1 MSTKIL
7 YLISFLFLLASCE
20 KEDQYLDI
28 PEIKYKNFTLAQE
41 TENGFENIIG
51 RLSFTFTDGDGDIGI
66 DPNTETADDTPT
78 TEIYNTF
85 ITRFYKENNQ
95 FVRDTTITYI
105 IPYMEGGE
113 YREYL
118 KGEIEIKLYFT
129 DFNYDT
135 LKFDF
140 YIYDRANHK
149 SNTESTPEIIVS
161 EWN

>member
-20 KEDQYLDI
+20 KEDQYPDI
-28 PEIKYKNFTLAQE
+28 PEVKYKSFTMAEE

-105 IPYMEGGE
+105 IPYMEDGE
-113 YREYL
+113 YRKYL

-161 EWN
+161 EWI